1 MFVRRGCKIRIHSVM
16 PRNFVPSPHNFYS
29 LFSIGEPSH
38 TRINTTVPRTNSFR
52 PAWNCLNSPTTS
64 QSHTRF
70 AFRSAFDASI
80 KATMAE
86 ELHDEGHRHRLMSR
100 TASAMRFMDD
110 DEIDAKIDLYA
121 NEDKSSTK
129 TLTRIFVE
137 RYLENVRSSSCI

>member
-1 MFVRRGCKIRIHSVM
+1 
-16 PRNFVPSPHNFYS
+16 
-29 LFSIGEPSH
+29 
-38 TRINTTVPRTNSFR
+38 
-52 PAWNCLNSPTTS
+52 
-64 QSHTRF
+64 
-70 AFRSAFDASI
+70 
-80 KATMAE
+80 MAE